1 MIMTS
6 KEKEK
11 LFNYIRDIE
20 VNTKDEIKTKIEVTK
35 ESIKSVDEKLKT
47 IDQLLDNT
55 DDEDFYS
62 LVDSMYEGDDEEWHL

>member
-20 VNTKDEIKTKIEVTK
+20 VNTKEIVRDELDKERRETKILNKKTKISNMITVTK
-35 ESIKSVDEKLKT
+35 EDE
-47 IDQLLDNT
+47 
-55 DDEDFYS
+55 
-62 LVDSMYEGDDEEWHL
+62 